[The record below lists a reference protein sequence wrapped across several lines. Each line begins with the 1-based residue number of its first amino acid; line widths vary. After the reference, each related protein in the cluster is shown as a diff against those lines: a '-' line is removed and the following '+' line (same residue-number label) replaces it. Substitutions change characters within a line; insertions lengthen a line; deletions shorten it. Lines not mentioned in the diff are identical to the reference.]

1 MNVVNFIILIYRN
14 LFLVND
20 LSSVDLL
27 VDEVN
32 GDSLIQVVE

>member
-1 MNVVNFIILIYRN
+1 M
-14 LFLVND
+14 ND

-32 GDSLIQVVE
+32 GYPLIQVFEQSPFDVV

>member
-32 GDSLIQVVE
+32 GDPLIQVVE

>member
-1 MNVVNFIILIYRN
+1 MYVIYFIIIIYRN

-32 GDSLIQVVE
+32 GDPLIQVVE